1 MINDSV
7 EQKLAL
13 MQEKKASLAR
23 LSLNSM
29 TKEEIMAQ
37 KVSETGE
44 CPFVMLMLDP
54 QAEELAN
61 LFS

>member
-1 MINDSV
+1 MGQTRPVYAIKLMINDSV

-37 KVSETGE
+37 KVS
-44 CPFVMLMLDP
+44 
-54 QAEELAN
+54 
-61 LFS
+61 